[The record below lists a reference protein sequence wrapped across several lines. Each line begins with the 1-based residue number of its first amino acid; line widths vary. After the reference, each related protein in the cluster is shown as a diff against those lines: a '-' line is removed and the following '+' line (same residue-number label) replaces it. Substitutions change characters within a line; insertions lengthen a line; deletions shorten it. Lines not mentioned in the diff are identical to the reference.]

1 MRGKL
6 LEKEYVPGERHFVGR
21 KILTIGQRECYYKTT
36 MFMKRRKYNYMN
48 IQEYDVMNA
57 IIDKGYHNQ
66 RTLSESTGYSLGKVN
81 QSLAALVK
89 DGYLNKEYTLTDR
102 AVEEIQQKKP
112 KNAII
117 LAAGYGVRMVPI
129 NREIPKGLIEV
140 GGEPLIERLI
150 RQLHEAGIH
159 KIDIVVGFM
168 KEQYEYLIDQYGVNL
183 IVNREYGD
191 KNNLH
196 SLKLAADRISN
207 TYIIPCDVWCS
218 FNPFS
223 DRELYSWYMV
233 TDLVDDE
240 SDVRVNRKLELV
252 AVDAEKSGNGM
263 IGIAYILER
272 DAERLRTRIRE
283 LTGRKSFNN
292 AFWEAAL
299 MDREKMTVSARVVPA
314 REVYE
319 INTYEQLRE
328 LDEESKQ
335 LNSGILQEIAGALD
349 CEVKEIEQIEVLKKG
364 MTNRSFRFSCR
375 GRSYIMRIPGEGT
388 EQLINRRQEYEV
400 YQVIKDLKLSD
411 TIRYFDPD
419 SGCKLTEYLEGARC
433 CDSENPEDVKKCMKV
448 LRKFHSSGLKA
459 GHTFDIFE
467 RIEFYES
474 LWKGEPSCYRD
485 YDRTKEKVYELKK
498 YIDEQPKNWILCHID
513 SVPDNFLMQ
522 GEGENEKISLI
533 DWEYAGMQ
541 DEDVDIAMFAI
552 YALYEKDKVDELIDA
567 YYTEG
572 CREEVRL
579 KIYAYIAVCGFLWS
593 NWCEFKRHEGVEFGE
608 YSLRQYGYAKEYY
621 RYVKQGLEGEQ

>member
-1 MRGKL
+1 
-6 LEKEYVPGERHFVGR
+6 
-21 KILTIGQRECYYKTT
+21 
-36 MFMKRRKYNYMN
+36 MN

-349 CEVKEIEQIEVLKKG
+349 CELKEIEQIEVL
-364 MTNRSFRFSCR
+364 
-375 GRSYIMRIPGEGT
+375 
-388 EQLINRRQEYEV
+388 
-400 YQVIKDLKLSD
+400 
-411 TIRYFDPD
+411 
-419 SGCKLTEYLEGARC
+419 
-433 CDSENPEDVKKCMKV
+433 
-448 LRKFHSSGLKA
+448 
-459 GHTFDIFE
+459 
-467 RIEFYES
+467 
-474 LWKGEPSCYRD
+474 
-485 YDRTKEKVYELKK
+485 
-498 YIDEQPKNWILCHID
+498 
-513 SVPDNFLMQ
+513 
-522 GEGENEKISLI
+522 
-533 DWEYAGMQ
+533 
-541 DEDVDIAMFAI
+541 
-552 YALYEKDKVDELIDA
+552 
-567 YYTEG
+567 
-572 CREEVRL
+572 
-579 KIYAYIAVCGFLWS
+579 
-593 NWCEFKRHEGVEFGE
+593 
-608 YSLRQYGYAKEYY
+608 
-621 RYVKQGLEGEQ
+621 